1 MARAPLRRAWR
12 AFVDRTGWT
21 APTKT
26 EVATIGKAALAAS
39 LAWIV
44 ATAAGDTPDP
54 VLAPLTAIIVVRVS
68 THATVWI
75 AIQRSFAVVLGILV
89 ALAIGDAIGLSAL
102 TVGLLTGGSLVVAQL
117 VLRLPR
123 QAANQVPVSVLVVMA
138 ALATSRGSYGWDR
151 ALNAVIGAGV
161 GAVVSLAL
169 PASRLKDA
177 RQTIERLGS
186 ALGGVLEAMGKGVR
200 EPWTSKQ
207 TAEWRRKAHA
217 ARDRLVSNAKDAIG
231 TGRESAQW
239 NIRDRPHTE
248 ELTRYEK
255 ALPRLERAAIGV
267 SSLGRGLDDEAHA
280 VVGRELPAM
289 QAMSLLLIALG
300 QFVRTF
306 AGDVLSGG
314 HGDGVDAALEEVE
327 RRREPC
333 ARAASRRALG
343 ALGEDGGASV
353 DAQAV
358 EWLGYAALLVQI
370 DRIVDDL
377 NAA

>member
-21 APTKT
+21 APSTT

-44 ATAAGDTPDP
+44 ATAASHTPDP
-54 VLAPLTAIIVVRVS
+54 VLAPLTALIVVRVS
-68 THATVWI
+68 THATIWM

-89 ALAIGDAIGLSAL
+89 ALALGDAIGLNAL
-102 TVGLLTGGSLVVAQL
+102 TVGLLTGASLVVAQL

-169 PASRLKDA
+169 PASRLKDV
-177 RQTIERLGS
+177 RQTFERLGS
-186 ALGGVLEAMGKGVR
+186 TLGEVLQGMGKGVR

-207 TAEWRRKAHA
+207 TEEWRRKGHT
-217 ARDRLVSNAKDAIG
+217 ARDRLVTNAKDAIG

-239 NIRDRPHTE
+239 NIRDRPHVD
-248 ELTRYEK
+248 ELSRYEN

-267 SSLGRGLDDEAHA
+267 SSLARGLDDEAQA
-280 VVGRELPAM
+280 AAGQELPAM
-289 QAMSLLLIALG
+289 QAMSLLLVALG
-300 QFVRTF
+300 QFVRAF
-306 AGDVLSGG
+306 ARDVISDG
-314 HGDGVDAALEEVE
+314 HGDGVDAALTEVE

-343 ALGEDGGASV
+343 ALGEDGGPYV
-353 DAQAV
+353 DARAV

-377 NAA
+377 HAG